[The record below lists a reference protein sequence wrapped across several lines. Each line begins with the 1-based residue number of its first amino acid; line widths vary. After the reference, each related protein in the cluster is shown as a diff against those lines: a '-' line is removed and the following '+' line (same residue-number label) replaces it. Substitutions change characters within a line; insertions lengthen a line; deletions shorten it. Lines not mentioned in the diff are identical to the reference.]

1 MHAYSAGVNAAAES
15 ARARPVEL
23 QVLRIEFEPWRPADT
38 LTVTKLLALGLST
51 NWERELLRA
60 DMTRELGPE
69 LAARL
74 DPGYPVGNPVALE
87 PGAPWSGDGLGVAEQ
102 IAALRESLGF
112 AAEATGSNNWAV
124 GPSRSATG
132 GALMAGD
139 PHLSPSMPGITY
151 QLGLY
156 LDDRFCRGAS
166 FPGRLGIAFGQ
177 NNDVAWSFTNAMA
190 DVMDLFVERIDG
202 ATYEFERERRPL
214 EVYDEEIKV
223 RGRAEAVRLE
233 VRRTHHGPIVNEAL
247 RADPSEP
254 LALAWTALGAPCVTE
269 ATLGV
274 LDVSTGSELVDSV
287 APHNAPVSNLV
298 WADRHGSIGYK
309 TIGLVP
315 IRRGGC
321 PDLPKPGWT
330 GEYEWEGTVPYDELP
345 ELVDPDR
352 GYVLTANNR
361 ITPEDYPHH
370 LTSDWLD
377 GYRAR
382 RIEDVLAASDEHDLD
397 TFAGLQTDL
406 LSLPGLETA
415 RRLSR
420 LRPRDQRETAAIEHL
435 RSWDGVMD
443 ADSIA
448 ATIYQ
453 AFTLRFARE
462 LAREVIG
469 DRDLCERWLDR
480 AHNGFMAHVTAPWRW
495 QSHLL
500 ELWAE
505 ADPELISRPWEEL
518 ALDSLRGALDELS
531 RRFGS
536 RFVGVALGTRPR
548 GRVPAPAR
556 RREPD
561 PGADLQSP
569 DRARRWPGDRCPG
582 RLGSIGPVQGD
593 LGARLANGGRSA
605 RSRPLTLA
613 GVQRPVRPRREPSLR
628 RPPAALARRP
638 APADGRRG
646 AVADPQPR
654 ARRCLVS
661 PSRRHQITLTDDE
674 RTELL
679 DSERVVV
686 VSSLGPRGWPH
697 SMPIWYVVRDGDIW
711 VWTYAKSQ
719 KVKNLER
726 DPRATLLVETGFEY
740 TELRGI
746 QIEANAELIRDV
758 ERSSSSPRSSPSA
771 TPRGSSRSRATPRT
785 RSGPRP
791 RSASR
796 STSSPCAWRP
806 GTTENSAGRTET
818 LCWHV
823 RSEDSASPAER

>member
-1 MHAYSAGVNAAAES
+1 MQVVPLVKRLGLIGAGISAVAAAGGLGLWHRLVRRPLPVTEGTLSVRGPGGRIEIRRDRWGVPHIRAGSITDLWFGQGFCHGQDRLWQLDLYRRFASGWLAEIAGAEGLASDRFVRTLGLRRAALGEEDALGTRLSEAMHAYSAGVNAAAES
-15 ARARPVEL
+15 ARARPLEL

-38 LTVTKLLALGLST
+38 LTITKLLALGLST

-74 DPGYPVGNPVALE
+74 DPGYPVGNPVALA

-132 GALMAGD
+132 GPLMAGD
-139 PHLSPSMPGITY
+139 PHLSPSMPGIIY

-177 NNDVAWSFTNAMA
+177 NKDVAWSFTNTMA

-202 ATYEFERERRPL
+202 ATYEFEGERRPL

-233 VRRTHHGPIVNEAL
+233 VHRTHHGPIVNEAL

-254 LALAWTALGAPCVTE
+254 LALSWTALDAPCVTE

-274 LDVSTGSELVDSV
+274 LDVSTGGELVDSV
-287 APHNAPVSNLV
+287 APHNAPVSNLI

-330 GEYEWEGTVPYDELP
+330 GQYEWEGTVPYDELP
-345 ELVDPDR
+345 EIVDPDP

-435 RSWDGVMD
+435 RSCDGVMD
-443 ADSIA
+443 ADSIP

-462 LAREVIG
+462 LARELIR

-505 ADPELISRPWEEL
+505 ADPELISRPWKEL

-536 RFVGVALGTRPR
+536 DPSAWRW
-548 GRVPAPAR
+548 GRVHAVEFPHPLGAANPILARIFNRRIELGGGQETVAQVGWDPSDPFKAIWAPAWR
-556 RREPD
+556 M
-561 PGADLQSP
+561 
-569 DRARRWPGDRCPG
+569 
-582 RLGSIGPVQGD
+582 
-593 LGARLANGGRSA
+593 
-605 RSRPLTLA
+605 
-613 GVQRPVRPRREPSLR
+613 
-628 RPPAALARRP
+628 
-638 APADGRRG
+638 
-646 AVADPQPR
+646 VADPLDPDRSRWQAFSGQSGHVGSPHYDDLQPR
-654 ARRCLVS
+654 
-661 PSRRHQITLTDDE
+661 
-674 RTELL
+674 
-679 DSERVVV
+679 
-686 VSSLGPRGWPH
+686 W
-697 SMPIWYVVRDGDIW
+697 RDGLLQPMAGEGPW
-711 VWTYAKSQ
+711 RTL
-719 KVKNLER
+719 NLE
-726 DPRATLLVETGFEY
+726 PA
-740 TELRGI
+740 
-746 QIEANAELIRDV
+746 DV
-758 ERSSSSPRSSPSA
+758 
-771 TPRGSSRSRATPRT
+771 
-785 RSGPRP
+785 
-791 RSASR
+791 
-796 STSSPCAWRP
+796 W
-806 GTTENSAGRTET
+806 
-818 LCWHV
+818 
-823 RSEDSASPAER
+823 